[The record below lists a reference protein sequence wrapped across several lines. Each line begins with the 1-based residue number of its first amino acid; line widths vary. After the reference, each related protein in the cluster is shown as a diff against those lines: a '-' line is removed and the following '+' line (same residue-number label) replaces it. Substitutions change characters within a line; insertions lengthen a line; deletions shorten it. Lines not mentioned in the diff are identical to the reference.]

1 MTQSTASA
9 PFKES
14 THIDENAESI
24 YGANRSASN
33 AATEFITSAE
43 TASARSTNGGRG
55 GGDRVDSSDRRP
67 KSRSSNSARNVNV
80 KAEAQSQVSTNNPV
94 RDLRDTGNESE
105 MPGGEGE
112 QSNERRAH
120 KRSSRKESE

>member
-33 AATEFITSAE
+33 ATTEIIPSAD

-55 GGDRVDSSDRRP
+55 GG
-67 KSRSSNSARNVNV
+67 A
-80 KAEAQSQVSTNNPV
+80 VSYTHLTLPTRCSV
-94 RDLRDTGNESE
+94 
-105 MPGGEGE
+105 
-112 QSNERRAH
+112 
-120 KRSSRKESE
+120 